1 MADIH
6 ERLHAIVSGRVQ
18 GVNFRYYTTERARQ
32 LRLSGWVKNLPDGA
46 VETLAEGPRPAL
58 DKLLEF
64 LRHGPPAATVSDVE
78 AQWLT
83 ATGEFDG
90 FDVRW

>member
-1 MADIH
+1 MADTY
-6 ERLHAIVSGRVQ
+6 ERLHAVVSGQVQ
-18 GVNFRYYTTERARQ
+18 GVNFRYYTIERARQ
-32 LRLSGWVKNLPDGA
+32 LRLTGWVKNLPDGT
-46 VETLAEGPRPAL
+46 VEALAEGPRPAL
-58 DKLLEF
+58 DKFLEF
-64 LRHGPPAATVSDVE
+64 LRHGPPAAAVTDVQ